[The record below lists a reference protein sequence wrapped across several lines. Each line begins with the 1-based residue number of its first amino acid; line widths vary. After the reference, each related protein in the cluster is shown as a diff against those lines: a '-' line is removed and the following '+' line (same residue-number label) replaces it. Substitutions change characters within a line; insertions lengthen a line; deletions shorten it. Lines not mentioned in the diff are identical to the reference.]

1 MGDIYVHERMKECCR
16 STLRKLD
23 KAREAGRK
31 ASGGSKKATSA
42 DGGGSLM
49 KELGDCTSPK
59 ATELAQRLHDL
70 HSPLLQID
78 ESAKGK
84 WDEIVAKHCKR
95 HESAG
100 EAREARLWRVL
111 GEPLEVLDL
120 ALWPDVNS
128 ALADR
133 LNGKNR
139 FSLLQGDK
147 NDEDLLDRLKGLT
160 GHKLD
165 INGHELLLKVGGG
178 AAGPS
183 YWIGSGQWK
192 TLSGEKVWGISF
204 HLFQW

>member
-1 MGDIYVHERMKECCR
+1 MKECCR

-31 ASGGSKKATSA
+31 ASGASKKAIPA
-42 DGGGSLM
+42 DGASSLL
-49 KELGDCTSPK
+49 KELGACTSPK
-59 ATELAQRLHDL
+59 ATEVAQRLHGMR
-70 HSPLLQID
+70 SPLLQVD
-78 ESAKGK
+78 EPAKGR

-100 EAREARLWRVL
+100 ETREARFWRVL
-111 GEPLEVLDL
+111 DEPLEELDL
-120 ALWPDVNS
+120 ASWPDVNA

-139 FSLLQGDK
+139 FSLSKGVEK
-147 NDEDLLDRLKGLT
+147 DEKLLDRLKDLT

-165 INGHELLLKVGGG
+165 RKDRELLFKIGGDADGPTYWLG
-178 AAGPS
+178 A
-183 YWIGSGQWK
+183 GQWK
-192 TLSGEKVWGISF
+192 TLSGDKAWGVSF